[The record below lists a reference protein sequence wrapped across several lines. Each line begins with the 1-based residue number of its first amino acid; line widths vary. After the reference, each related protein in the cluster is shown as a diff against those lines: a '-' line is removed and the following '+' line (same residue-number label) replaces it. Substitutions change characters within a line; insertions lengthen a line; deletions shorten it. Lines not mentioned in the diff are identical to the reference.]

1 MTTAGKKRST
11 ITNVFCFLTGC
22 ESPVF
27 FLFFFANHEA
37 LQYKSK
43 VCVGDSNENRFMVI
57 VKAHMVKCLV

>member
-1 MTTAGKKRST
+1 MTTAGKKRLT
-11 ITNVFCFLTGC
+11 ITNVFCFLAAGC

-27 FLFFFANHEA
+27 FFFTNHEA